1 MDGYEIKRNQ
11 NRAVTSKSDEEI
23 RCLSLCFLEEDGVG
37 SELRENTIKIQN
49 FELELDPDVPTTDNN
64 LVREFI
70 CGNDAAFT
78 QLVTRY
84 KDALTNYLNM
94 MVGDYDIAVDLC
106 QETYLR
112 VYRNIRRYSNLY
124 QFSTWIY
131 RIATNLAIDEMRYRK
146 RRGRVFYRNVWGTR
160 QSAGKEGPE
169 FEIREVRRGP
179 RDEILRKES
188 SRILSDAIRSLP
200 EKYRT
205 TFIMKEVQKLPYDA
219 IAKVLNCSAGTI
231 KSRLHR
237 ARELLQRK
245 LEHYV

>member
-1 MDGYEIKRNQ
+1 MASESR
-11 NRAVTSKSDEEI
+11 EEA
-23 RCLSLCFLEEDGVG
+23 
-37 SELRENTIKIQN
+37 IKISDCNLVDQN
-49 FELELDPDVPTTDNN
+49 ALTTDNS

-70 CGNDAAFT
+70 SGNDTAFA

-84 KDALTNYLNM
+84 KDSITNYLNM
-94 MVGDYDIAVDLC
+94 MVNDYDTAVDLC
-106 QETYLR
+106 QETFLR
-112 VYRNIRRYSNLY
+112 VYRNIGRYSNLY

-146 RRGRVFYRNVWGTR
+146 RRGRVFFKNVLGNR
-160 QSAGKEGPE
+160 RSEDNEGLE
-169 FEIREVRRGP
+169 FELTDVRRGP

-188 SRILSDAIRSLP
+188 SRILGDAIRSLP

-205 TFIMKEVQKLPYDA
+205 AFIMKEVQQLPYDE
-219 IAKVLNCSAGTI
+219 IAKVLECSAGTI

-245 LEHYV
+245 LEHYI

>member
-1 MDGYEIKRNQ
+1 MTSEIG
-11 NRAVTSKSDEEI
+11 EEA
-23 RCLSLCFLEEDGVG
+23 
-37 SELRENTIKIQN
+37 LRSVDL
-49 FELELDPDVPTTDNN
+49 ELEDAPTTDNG

-70 CGNDAAFT
+70 AGNDAAFG
-78 QLVTRY
+78 QLVSRY
-84 KDALTNYLNM
+84 KDSITNYLNM

-106 QETYLR
+106 QETFLR
-112 VYRNIRRYSNLY
+112 VYRNIDRYSNLY

-146 RRGRVFYRNVWGTR
+146 RRGRVFYKNVWGNR
-160 QSAGKEGPE
+160 QSADRELPD
-169 FEIREVRRGP
+169 FELTDARRGP

-188 SRILSDAIRSLP
+188 SQVLGDAIRSLP

-205 TFIMKEVQKLPYDA
+205 AFIMKEVQELPYEI
-219 IAKVLNCSAGTI
+219 IAKALNCSPGTI

-245 LEHYV
+245 LEHYMES